1 MKLKD
6 RDDVILN
13 LVLARLDNASREDL
27 ERAYIEIITETMNKF
42 DDAYLVRWAKTY
54 GVDYEEKI
62 END

>member
-27 ERAYIEIITETMNKF
+27 ERAYIETVTETMNKL
-42 DDAYLVRWAKTY
+42 DDACLVRLAKTY
-54 GVDYEEKI
+54 DVDYEEEI